1 MRFLLD
7 ENVSARTAAFLCG
20 LGIDARHASEAGLKG
35 APDEAIYEHC
45 KRERFVLI
53 TFDHEFG
60 YAYHARK
67 DLEGLILLRL
77 HPQTLE
83 IVHTALTGFFAQVSR
98 GDLEVRGRIT
108 VLERGRIRSR
118 SVQQLPEE

>member
-7 ENVSARTAAFLCG
+7 ENVSARTAAFLRG

-35 APDEAIYEHC
+35 ASDEAIYEHC
-45 KRERFVLI
+45 KREGLVLV

-83 IVHTALTGFFAQVSR
+83 LVHAALEEFFARVKR
-98 GDLEVRGRIT
+98 GDLAIEGRTT
-108 VLERGRIRSR
+108 VIERGRIRSR
-118 SVQQLPEE
+118 SVR